1 VTWQEDL
8 RRLDEELA
16 SGKLSADDYRAR
28 RDQVL
33 SSAVT
38 SGAQSPQPQHSSGEQ
53 ANSTQIIEPVSP
65 SHGVPQAPPQ
75 PQFQLQQQFQPQAPQ
90 PLPPQAP
97 QQRQPQPPDS
107 PEATQVVSAADSSG
121 EQTQVVPSW
130 QTRPPSPAGGF
141 PQPQQHGPA
150 SPAGGFAP
158 PQQNVPTWNAAR
170 EDVSPPWGA
179 SEFPPIAPSRS
190 SEWVAQ
196 GPETFEATPS
206 SGKGRKVAFS
216 LVAVVVLAGLGFA
229 IWLLFIKD
237 GGQSTVA
244 SPTDS
249 RQSAPPAPTTKPLPE
264 PPVAKPEPADNDS
277 ALIKPPGNTRAG
289 GGTFDLS
296 GMKSNKLL
304 PTSVLDALGQAGMTE
319 GLLKATTN
327 NSSKIGLFALNLP
340 DPQGAG
346 EVAQEYARVQRTGG
360 IPANQDLSMNGVQV
374 FSSSGSAS
382 ESVFRA
388 VYVLYNRVIIVETIG
403 PDRTSVQKQFQE
415 LLSSQVQHAPPTQR
429 GN

>member
-38 SGAQSPQPQHSSGEQ
+38 SGAQSPQPQHNSGDQ

-65 SHGVPQAPPQ
+65 PQGVPQAQPQ
-75 PQFQLQQQFQPQAPQ
+75 PQFQPQHEPQ
-90 PLPPQAP
+90 PQAP

-107 PEATQVVSAADSSG
+107 PDATQVVSASDSSG

-130 QTRPPSPAGGF
+130 QTRPPSPAVGF

-158 PQQNVPTWNAAR
+158 PQQNMPVWNAPR

-216 LVAVVVLAGLGFA
+216 LVAAVVLAGLGFA

-244 SPTDS
+244 APTDS

-264 PPVAKPEPADNDS
+264 PPVAKPEPADSNS
-277 ALIKPPGNTRAG
+277 ALIKPPGATRVG

-296 GMKSNKLL
+296 GLKSNKLL
-304 PTSVLDALGQAGMTE
+304 PNSVLDALSQTGMTE
-319 GLLKATTN
+319 GLLKASTDNSTT
-327 NSSKIGLFALNLP
+327 IGLYALKLP
-340 DPQGAG
+340 DAQGASK
-346 EVAQEYARVQRTGG
+346 VAQEYARVQRTGG
-360 IPANQDLSMNGVQV
+360 LQVNQDLSMKGVQV
-374 FSSSGSAS
+374 FSSSGSGS
-382 ESVFRA
+382 DSVFRA
-388 VYVLYNRVIIVETIG
+388 VYVLYNRVIIVETFG
-403 PDRTSVQKQFQE
+403 ADRTSVQQEFKQ
-415 LLSSQVQHAPPTQR
+415 LLSSQVQLAPPTQR
-429 GN
+429 DN